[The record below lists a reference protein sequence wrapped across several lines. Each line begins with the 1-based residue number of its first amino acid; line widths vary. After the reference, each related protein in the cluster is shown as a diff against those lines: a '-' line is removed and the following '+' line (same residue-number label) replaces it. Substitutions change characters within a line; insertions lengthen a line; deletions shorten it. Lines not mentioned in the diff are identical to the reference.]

1 MGMEKIPKKRLQR
14 SLSQLEILRN
24 KTIDPLTGKYIE
36 DVNTGIN
43 DIHST
48 SQNIDESID
57 DDTRKNLS
65 LAFVENISRSAE
77 NVETEKIFDLTVDQK
92 IKLQA
97 IASNLNEIFSS
108 RKYAQVPSDN
118 EILRR
123 QIKSQITDTGSGR
136 VSQAFEFLIKHWKN
150 ISRDEITP
158 KTLKTFSQTSKIVF
172 EILMSQK
179 GKTAKSDTVASA
191 FLKKFFLFTR
201 DWVLSSPIVK
211 ALVKTLKIFSN
222 PITKAACISVE
233 TGTDLI
239 GEHWKI
245 VAATSC
251 AAIVTFL
258 FFQNF
263 INSY

>member
-1 MGMEKIPKKRLQR
+1 MSAKI
-14 SLSQLEILRN
+14 
-24 KTIDPLTGKYIE
+24 Y
-36 DVNTGIN
+36 
-43 DIHST
+43 
-48 SQNIDESID
+48 
-57 DDTRKNLS
+57 NL
-65 LAFVENISRSAE
+65 VTEH
-77 NVETEKIFDLTVDQK
+77 VETEKIFDLTVEQK

-97 IASNLNEIFSS
+97 IASNLNEVFSS

-123 QIKSQITDTGSGR
+123 QIKSQITDTGSDR

-158 KTLKTFSQTSKIVF
+158 KTLKTFTQTSTMVF
-172 EILMSQK
+172 EILMTQK
-179 GKTAKSDTVASA
+179 GKMAKSDAVASA

-201 DWVLSSPIVK
+201 DWVLSSPVVK

-251 AAIVTFL
+251 TAIVTFL

-263 INSY
+263 KNSY